1 MSEKA
6 KAIKALY
13 RLKKITLNGVKQ
25 AVKLG
30 IISEAEYT
38 MIIGE

>member
-6 KAIKALY
+6 KAIKTLY
-13 RLKKITLNGVKQ
+13 SLKKITLNGVKQ
-25 AVKLG
+25 AAKLG

-38 MIIGE
+38 LIISE